1 MVSTATNTPFIRRSL
16 RVVDAENHDGSAE
29 YKRQVHKQLSTTRL
43 RTLSTQMSYRLDEGH
58 GRCTYHIGVEDNGCH
73 SLLDYPSISESAWI
87 LESIARS
94 LNSVVLERKM
104 IQNEIV
110 ERPVE
115 EEDDDETNEERKE
128 VLMLRDNQDEVV
140 VVDEPPVLNNHVH
153 DSYAG
158 VEKLDNDDDEKK
170 LGSEA
175 GDEDDGETP
184 REEKKLGSEAGDVD
198 NAGGSPRKKKPK
210 AKLCTEE
217 GSYTRCELTIQ
228 RVETHLLDPSPLS
241 LSSLSRES
249 SFGEGVDGAAP
260 ATELSKL
267 TVSTSES
274 SIKEDEATSPEKDPA
289 EKDPAE
295 DGKASN
301 PVGATPSAAVEE
313 QPVSVEETLSSRNVR
328 VAVVGNVDAGKST
341 LIGTL
346 TTSFLDDGRGSSRT
360 AIMKHRHEI
369 ESGRT
374 STSSSHLLGFRNTG
388 ETIAGRDK
396 IRSNKMK
403 TEDEIAR
410 ASFRI
415 VTLMDLAGHEK
426 YLKTTIHGVS
436 SGMADYGLILVNS
449 RHPPTHMTQHHLN
462 LCCSYGIPMIVVFT
476 KVDGCPEHA
485 LSTSKKELA
494 KLLKSPDIGRRPFA
508 IKTEAD
514 VATCMGKLHTLAP
527 MLDISCVTGEGL
539 PLLRKLLFGLPKRR
553 RHEKKV
559 NRPFEFLVED
569 VFNNVPGV
577 GSVVSG
583 FVNAGELVVG
593 TTQVYV
599 GPTDD
604 GSYLKTIAKSAHI
617 ARINTSR
624 VTAGQSATLALSL
637 NKEMRKKLRRGMV
650 VMRDAPAST
659 KQFDAEICVLKG
671 EGTTIRESYQA
682 YVHILNV
689 RQTAFA
695 RNIEIVNNNALGL
708 PPSHGAKHDAEGIVL
723 RPGSR
728 AKVRFEFAKRP
739 EYIRPGMRM
748 LFRDGRVRGVGIVT
762 GIPDVAA
769 VE

>member
-1 MVSTATNTPFIRRSL
+1 MTSPNNSSMYTRRSL

-43 RTLSTQMSYRLDEGH
+43 RTLSTQMSYRLDEGQ
-58 GRCTYHIGVEDNGCH
+58 GRCTYHIGVEDDGCH

-110 ERPVE
+110 VVTKSIEVE
-115 EEDDDETNEERKE
+115 EGKE
-128 VLMLRDNQDEVV
+128 VEENHDQDNVGELALQLVEDRGEVIV
-140 VVDEPPVLNNHVH
+140 VEEPPVLGSRSSSRGYSNNV
-153 DSYAG
+153 
-158 VEKLDNDDDEKK
+158 DEMK
-170 LGSEA
+170 
-175 GDEDDGETP
+175 
-184 REEKKLGSEAGDVD
+184 EEKVDGS
-198 NAGGSPRKKKPK
+198 GGEEDMENKKKI
-210 AKLCTEE
+210 CTEE

-241 LSSLSRES
+241 LSSLSRGS
-249 SFGEGVDGAAP
+249 SFGEGVDGAMV
-260 ATELSKL
+260 ATELSLMTLNNAAGETETTAAEEEK
-267 TVSTSES
+267 VADVDTSHDQE
-274 SIKEDEATSPEKDPA
+274 
-289 EKDPAE
+289 
-295 DGKASN
+295 
-301 PVGATPSAAVEE
+301 
-313 QPVSVEETLSSRNVR
+313 PVSVQETLSSRNIR

-360 AIMKHRHEI
+360 SIMKHRHEI

-374 STSSSHLLGFRNTG
+374 STSSSHLLGFRSSG
-388 ETIAGRDK
+388 EAIAGRDK

-403 TEDEIAR
+403 SEDEIAR

-462 LCCSYGIPMIVVFT
+462 LCCSYGIPVIVVFT
-476 KVDGCPEHA
+476 KVDGCPDHA
-485 LSTSKKELA
+485 LATSKKELA
-494 KLLKSPDIGRRPFA
+494 KLLKSPDVGKRPFA
-508 IKTEAD
+508 VKTEAD
-514 VATCMGKLHTLAP
+514 VATCVGKLHTLAP
-527 MLDISCVTGEGL
+527 MLDISCVNGTGL
-539 PLLRKLLFGLPKRR
+539 NLLKKLLFALPKRR
-553 RHEKKV
+553 KHEKKI

-583 FVNAGELVVG
+583 FVNAGELTVG
-593 TTQVYV
+593 ATQVYI

-604 GSYLKTIAKSAHI
+604 GTFLKTTAKSAHI
-617 ARINTSR
+617 ARINTTHI
-624 VTAGQSATLALSL
+624 TAGQSATLAFSL
-637 NKEMRKKLRRGMV
+637 NKESRKKLRRGMV
-650 VMRDAPAST
+650 VVRDNPTST
-659 KQFDAEICVLKG
+659 KEFDAEICVLKG

-708 PPSHGAKHDAEGIVL
+708 PPSHGAKHDSEGIVL

-739 EYIRPGMRM
+739 VSIIIIGSLFCFDIFCSSNMARIYCCSLMCIRNT
-748 LFRDGRVRGVGIVT
+748 FEWV
-762 GIPDVAA
+762 
-769 VE
+769 